1 MLYNVV
7 GGKVVLDV
15 VLVVVVS
22 DISPNCILTETFD
35 SVAVLD
41 LQSPNQ
47 DIPRHHF
54 EYFGSFSFSRLIP
67 FTGFSPRLIGDI
79 AVESVVLIELVDK
92 GTSVIPQKS
101 PLVNS
106 VSI

>member
-1 MLYNVV
+1 M
-7 GGKVVLDV
+7 LDV
-15 VLVVVVS
+15 VLAVVVS
-22 DISPNCILTETFD
+22 DISPNCILKETFD
-35 SVAVLD
+35 SEAVFD

-54 EYFGSFSFSRLIP
+54 EYFGSLSFSRLIP
-67 FTGFSPRLIGDI
+67 FTGFSPRSSGYIGLDTV
-79 AVESVVLIELVDK
+79 AVIELLLVGIVLLLEK

>member
-1 MLYNVV
+1 M
-7 GGKVVLDV
+7 LDV

-67 FTGFSPRLIGDI
+67 FTGFSPRSSGYVGLD
-79 AVESVVLIELVDK
+79 SVAIIELLLVVIELLLEK